1 MSAKKQELKKM
12 KRRTFVEAIRE
23 DKILLI
29 VACMFVLLDVLVWLN
44 EGLDLPYLLLGAPQT
59 PFNWREAATNTVMI
73 TAVGVFVVGILIRYI
88 SKRDQAKEA
97 LTASKAY
104 AEFIIKNFLDTLVVV
119 DVETKIKTVNPA
131 TCHLLGYTE
140 KEIIGQP
147 ISSIFAE
154 EEEEEEVNRFFQFFR
169 DPEISKDIGKDD
181 IRNKELN
188 YKTKGGRLI
197 PMSFNAS
204 VITDEKGNV
213 TSVVAGAK
221 DLTEIKLAEEA
232 RRKSEES
239 YMKVIE
245 NIFKFVPDGLLVMTD
260 KLNLFRENK
269 AFRDTVEKYSTLLN
283 YTEQELAE
291 IIIEQVKERIIN
303 EDNTEIR
310 ISRKTV

>member
-12 KRRTFVEAIRE
+12 KHRTFVEAIHE

-44 EGLDLPYLLLGAPQT
+44 EVLDIPYLLLDAPQT
-59 PFNWREAATNTVMI
+59 PINWREAAANTLMI
-73 TAVGVFVVGILIRYI
+73 TVVAVFVVGILIRYI
-88 SKRDQAKEA
+88 SKRKHAKEA
-97 LTASKAY
+97 LIATKAY
-104 AEFIIKNFLDTLVVV
+104 AESIIKNFLDTLIVV

-131 TCHLLGYTE
+131 TCHLLGYTKE
-140 KEIIGQP
+140 EIIGQP

-154 EEEEEEVNRFFQFFR
+154 EEEEVNRVFQFFR

-181 IRNKELN
+181 TIRNKELN
-188 YKTKGGRLI
+188 YKTKDGRLMS
-197 PMSFNAS
+197 MSFNAS
-204 VITDEKGNV
+204 VITDETGNV

-239 YMKVIE
+239 HMKVIE
-245 NIFKFVPDGLLVMTD
+245 NIFKFIPNGLLVMTD
-260 KLNLFRENK
+260 KLHLFRENK
-269 AFRDTVEKYSTLLN
+269 AFRDIVEKYSTLLN

-291 IIIEQVKERIIN
+291 IIIEQVKKRIIN